1 MARVKKIQTDE
12 EVVKEVV
19 TEDRNTA
26 IDYINRD
33 IVNVKH
39 ELQTLNKLVRD
50 GNGQPSLMQQV
61 AKISTDLEHLE
72 LDLKEELADIKASM
86 KDELYDIKESMKTH
100 HEYAVE
106 KNKTSWQ
113 FKSAVWVALITS
125 LTSVII
131 HLSK

>member
-1 MARVKKIQTDE
+1 MPRVKKIQTE
-12 EVVKEVV
+12 ETVAEVQ
-19 TEDRNTA
+19 TDRNTA

-33 IVNVKH
+33 IVNVKL

-61 AKISTDLEHLE
+61 AKIDSDLEHLE
-72 LDLKEELADIKASM
+72 LDLKEDLNSLKAELADIKDA
-86 KDELYDIKESMKTH
+86 MKTH

-125 LTSVII
+125 ITSVII